1 MSNAPS
7 DKEPSDI
14 INAGLNCNKDF
25 WTSFGNLI
33 IINDLHSK
41 GLIDKVNNSIID
53 SLYKEKEFELKQ
65 FKFPENTSGLL
76 KVSRE
81 KDGTLCLHTK
91 ASIFKIN
98 VTPDFRIVIEHKDNR
113 KPYVNDIQMRNPVE
127 IVYK

>member
-1 MSNAPS
+1 MANPPKELS
-7 DKEPSDI
+7 DF
-14 INAGLNCNKDF
+14 INAGLNCNKDIS
-25 WTSFGNLI
+25 TALENLI
-33 IINDLHSK
+33 DDLHRK
-41 GLIDKVNNSIID
+41 GLIDKVNNSIIKT
-53 SLYKEKEFELKQ
+53 LYEKKEFELKQ
-65 FKFPENTSGLL
+65 FRFPENTSGLL

-113 KPYVNDIQMRNPVE
+113 KPYVNNIQMRSPVE